1 MWQYRNR
8 TLFLNHYYALISF
21 PTNTNQKVNEGMKQ
35 FRFGVITD
43 EIDQDFARACKVAA
57 ELGMDYVELHEVWN
71 RGTHELSDNQLA
83 EAKSIVT
90 HYGLKTHLI
99 CGMFYRP
106 FSLADVDLASME
118 QHPRFQEHMQRLDRF
133 IEMAHQFEAPNI
145 RTFGFTRDVGGT
157 NPSPRSADGGGISEE
172 TLAKIVK
179 AIQIACDRL
188 HAEGLVLALEN
199 ARSLYANTGGN
210 MRRVLDG
217 VDRPNLKIIWD
228 PANAFVAGEDPA
240 QGFAQVQGHIVD
252 VHCKDAAVMDAAKGL
267 TAWQRIGEGGTD
279 WPTQLRLLWD
289 EPVSHYTI
297 ETHWHPAGKDRADN
311 TRLTFASLQAFI
323 ADQQK
328 VSA

>member
-1 MWQYRNR
+1 
-8 TLFLNHYYALISF
+8 
-21 PTNTNQKVNEGMKQ
+21 MKN
-35 FRFGVITD
+35 FHFGVITD
-43 EIDQDFARACKVAA
+43 EIDQDFERACGVAA
-57 ELGMDYVELHEVWN
+57 ELGMDYVEIHEVWN
-71 RGTHELSDNQLA
+71 RATHELSDQELA
-83 EAKSIVT
+83 KAKSIVN

-106 FSLADVDLASME
+106 FSLGDVELASME
-118 QHPRFQEHMQRLDRF
+118 QHPRFHEHMQRLDRF
-133 IEMAHQFEAPNI
+133 IEMAHLFEAPNI

-157 NPSPRSADGGGISEE
+157 NPSPRSPDGGGISEE
-172 TLAKIVK
+172 TLDKIVK
-179 AIQIACDRL
+179 GIQIACDRL
-188 HAEGLVLALEN
+188 QPEGLTLALEN

-228 PANAFVAGEDPA
+228 AANAHVAGEDPV

-252 VHCKDAAVMDAAKGL
+252 VHCKDAEVVDESIGR
-267 TAWQRIGEGGTD
+267 TAWKRIGEGGTD
-279 WPTQLRLLWD
+279 WATQLRLLWN

-297 ETHWHPAGKDRADN
+297 ETHWHPAGEDRADN
-311 TRLTFASLQAFI
+311 TRRTFASLQSLI